1 MGLLREYLELEFI
14 ELKPILKFEYDLE
27 KIIDDWI
34 FMCFMVGNDFL
45 PHLPNLHINSNA
57 LPILYKTYKTVLPK
71 IDGEYRSQ
79 SPNTINN
86 EINCVLKC
94 FFKIKSGYI
103 NEAGKLN
110 LARFEMFMNEMSE
123 LDRELFREKYE
134 DLKYMD
140 GKTVSSISTMICG
153 QNSFL

>member
-1 MGLLREYLELEFI
+1 M
-14 ELKPILKFEYDLE
+14 
-27 KIIDDWI
+27 
-34 FMCFMVGNDFL
+34 
-45 PHLPNLHINSNA
+45 
-57 LPILYKTYKTVLPK
+57 
-71 IDGEYRSQ
+71 
-79 SPNTINN
+79 
-86 EINCVLKC
+86 

-134 DLKYMD
+134 DLKFMD
-140 GKTVSSISTMICG
+140 GKTVSSIWTKICG